1 MSLPRVTFG
10 VVNCNRLFYLKS
22 CLESL
27 IHCTEDYENKEIIL
41 IDNAS
46 VEEGTEEYLQEKEKQ
61 GIKVIRQEKRDPANE
76 FAKALNMIVREATGD
91 YICPV
96 QGDIQFTVKNGWLED
111 YVKLYEKYDDVGCI
125 SFDAQRNVRNAD
137 GMFSNLIGD
146 SEFKFVYNF
155 KKYPVSGA
163 GDVMFSKHFLE
174 MMYPWEEENEKFEG
188 GPDSETK
195 MLQKVNQILE
205 RTNKRLWQVMPM
217 YPIASVI
224 YTDPRGTNARIRG
237 NKRYGKYWPPK
248 EDYRYYKI
256 IDYEDTLEKIK
267 NRTIPVGIEDTAQGV
282 GWDPPVDEYGNWK
295 KNPIRPETAVKSD
308 YVDLNKIY

>member
-27 IHCTEDYENKEIIL
+27 IHCTQDYENKEIIL

-61 GIKVIRQEKRDPANE
+61 GIKVIRQEKRAPANE
-76 FAKALNMIVREATGD
+76 FAKALNMIVREASGD

-163 GDVMFSKHFLE
+163 GDVMFSKQVL
-174 MMYPWEEENEKFEG
+174 EG

-224 YTDPRGTNARIRG
+224 YTDPRGTNTRVRG
-237 NKRYGKYWPPK
+237 NKRYGAYWPPK
-248 EDYRYYKI
+248 EDYRYYEIVDYDDAVDKI
-256 IDYEDTLEKIK
+256 EDLK
-267 NRTIPVGIEDTAQGV
+267 IPVGIEDTAVGV
-282 GWDPPVDEYGNWK
+282 GWQSPIDEQGNWR
-295 KNPIRPETAVKSD
+295 KNPIRPETATKDD
-308 YVDLNKIY
+308 YVVLYEE

>member
-1 MSLPRVTFG
+1 MSLPKVTFG

-27 IHCTEDYENKEIIL
+27 IHCTEDYKNKEIIL

-46 VEEGTEEYLQEKEKQ
+46 TEEGTEEYLQEKENQ
-61 GIKVIRQEKRDPANE
+61 GIRVFRQEKRDPENE

-96 QGDIQFTVKNGWLED
+96 QGDIQFTVKNGWLKD
-111 YVKLYEKYDDVGCI
+111 YVSIYEKYDDIGCI
-125 SFDAQRNVRNAD
+125 SFDAQRNVRNAE
-137 GMFSNLIGD
+137 GVYSNLIGD

-163 GDVMFSKHFLE
+163 GDVMFSRQILE
-174 MMYPWEEENEKFEG
+174 MMYPWEEKNERFEG

-195 MLQKVNQILE
+195 MLNKINQILE
-205 RTNKRLWQVMPM
+205 KTNLRLWQVMPM

-224 YTDPRGTNARIRG
+224 YTDPRGTNTRVRG

-248 EDYRYYKI
+248 EDYRYYEI
-256 IDYEDTLEKIK
+256 VDYEDAVEKIQDLK
-267 NRTIPVGIEDTAQGV
+267 IPVGIEDTAIGV
-282 GWDPPVDEYGNWK
+282 GWQAPIDEQGSWK
-295 KNPIRPETAVKSD
+295 KSPIRPETATKDD
-308 YVDLNKIY
+308 YVVLYEE

>member
-27 IHCTEDYENKEIIL
+27 IHCTEDYENKEFIL

-46 VEEGTEEYLQEKEKQ
+46 IEEGTEEYLQEKEKQ

-111 YVKLYEKYDDVGCI
+111 YVKLYEKYDDIGSI
-125 SFDAQRNVRNAD
+125 SFDAQRNVRNAG

-163 GDVMFSKHFLE
+163 GDVMFSKQVLE

-256 IDYEDTLEKIK
+256 IDYEDALEKIK
-267 NRTIPVGIEDTAQGV
+267 NRTIPVGIEDAAQGA
-282 GWDPPVDEYGNWK
+282 GWDPPVDECGNWK